1 MTPHDPYSDVI
12 VHTMQ
17 WEWTFRVN
25 QAEVLREDL
34 RFLRSLIP
42 KRHVMAFLLNT
53 NSNQRKTINMIR
65 EENNKTTIRRDS
77 YYMLQN
83 FCQIAEEIG
92 KVPDSSI
99 VNNITSM
106 QECHSNVEILDEESP
121 V

>member
-1 MTPHDPYSDVI
+1 
-12 VHTMQ
+12 
-17 WEWTFRVN
+17 
-25 QAEVLREDL
+25 
-34 RFLRSLIP
+34 
-42 KRHVMAFLLNT
+42 
-53 NSNQRKTINMIR
+53 MIR